1 MIFFKKR
8 TDKDRLKEWVDAT
21 IEQRNLLLKRQTERY
36 LEGFNSLADQMQEK
50 IDDLDS
56 KILHYFV
63 KLRREDITFVDIVE
77 EMREEIGIK

>member
-50 IDDLDS
+50 IDDLDF